1 MHNWTENVHNS
12 FLPSNNDGR
21 HAAMDQALR
30 VIHQTL
36 HLLTLTPPLVK
47 LRLDRLINNEN
58 TFLDLLTISI
68 QLGVIT
74 PLS

>member
-1 MHNWTENVHNS
+1 
-12 FLPSNNDGR
+12 
-21 HAAMDQALR
+21 MDQALR

-36 HLLTLTPPLVK
+36 HWLALTPSLVK

>member
-1 MHNWTENVHNS
+1 
-12 FLPSNNDGR
+12 
-21 HAAMDQALR
+21 MDQALR

-36 HLLTLTPPLVK
+36 HWLALTPSLVK

-68 QLGVIT
+68 RLGVIT
-74 PLS
+74 PLSYYTLQCRK

>member
-1 MHNWTENVHNS
+1 
-12 FLPSNNDGR
+12 
-21 HAAMDQALR
+21 MDQALR

-36 HLLTLTPPLVK
+36 HWLTLTPPLVK